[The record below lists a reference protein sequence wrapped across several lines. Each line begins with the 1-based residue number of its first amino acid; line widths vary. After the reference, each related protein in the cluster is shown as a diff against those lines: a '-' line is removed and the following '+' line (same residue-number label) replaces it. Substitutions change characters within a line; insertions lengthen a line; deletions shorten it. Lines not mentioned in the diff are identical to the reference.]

1 MPLSTTHDPCL
12 QGDGLVI
19 PSPCRPEK
27 RKTQMKKMV
36 SFMAVLAIVAASLFG
51 FSKAAQADE
60 IKFVGVITKIEIAG
74 KDAKTATATLKDNKT
89 EALIVITVNDD
100 LTLDK
105 FKDHRIVEGDEIRCK
120 YEVIDG
126 KNVSKLFRKTAGC

>member
-1 MPLSTTHDPCL
+1 
-12 QGDGLVI
+12 
-19 PSPCRPEK
+19 
-27 RKTQMKKMV
+27 MKKLV
-36 SFMAVLAIVAASLFG
+36 SLMLLFAIVGLASLSFT
-51 FSKAAQADE
+51 SVASAEEVKM
-60 IKFVGVITKIEIAG
+60 VGVITKIEIAG

-89 EALIVITVNDD
+89 GNLVVITVNDE

-120 YEVIDG
+120 YETENG

>member
-1 MPLSTTHDPCL
+1 M
-12 QGDGLVI
+12 
-19 PSPCRPEK
+19 
-27 RKTQMKKMV
+27 RKSV
-36 SFMAVLAIVAASLFG
+36 SVMVLAAVAALGILCFG
-51 FSKAAQADE
+51 SIASADE
-60 IKFVGVITKIEIAG
+60 IKMVGVITKVEIAG

-89 EALIVITVNDD
+89 EAQVHITINDD

>member
-1 MPLSTTHDPCL
+1 
-12 QGDGLVI
+12 
-19 PSPCRPEK
+19 
-27 RKTQMKKMV
+27 MKKALSLV
-36 SFMAVLAIVAASLFG
+36 VLLAIVAVTLFG
-51 FSKAAQADE
+51 FSRVAQADE

-89 EALIVITVNDD
+89 EELVVITVNDD

-120 YEVIDG
+120 YQVIDG
-126 KNVSKLFRKTAGC
+126 KNVAKLFRKTAGC

>member
-1 MPLSTTHDPCL
+1 VQEIKEYIEISCTRSLLS
-12 QGDGLVI
+12 
-19 PSPCRPEK
+19 SK
-27 RKTQMKKMV
+27 RRIQMKKTV
-36 SFMAVLAIVAASLFG
+36 SFMAVMAIVAASLFG
-51 FSKAAQADE
+51 FSRTAQADE

-89 EALIVITVNDD
+89 QALIAITVNDE

-105 FKDHRIVEGDEIRCK
+105 YKDHRIVDGDEIRCK